1 MAELQFAI
9 ARAAQHETAQGQ
21 GRRGVIPA
29 PVQGWNSND
38 PEAAMEPIYAIHCE
52 NYFPERG
59 RVASRRG
66 STDYATLPVTGNPVE
81 TLATVVNG
89 STEKLYAFT
98 SASVYDVSNPAAVTE
113 DVSLGITEGRWRGAT
128 MNGHGI
134 FVNGTD
140 APLTVDATN
149 TWVAHGW
156 TGTGLTASN
165 LTQLAVHK
173 NRVFFTEKDSA
184 NLWYGDLSAI
194 TGPLNKFNL
203 GLVNAAGG
211 NAMAV
216 GSLSLDT
223 GAGIDDLLVICMSR
237 GHVLVYAG
245 NDPSTISDWQLAG
258 IFHLGAV
265 IGDRPLVKLGGD
277 LIAITADGYIPL
289 LQFLGAG
296 REQRQLAI
304 SDKIAPDVT
313 AAVRLHGALEGW
325 QPILHSEA
333 NWLLFN
339 VPNGPNTWV
348 QHVQNVQTGAWCL
361 FTGMDAHCWET
372 YQGAIYYG
380 AAGGL
385 IRTANHGTTDGGT
398 SIRGVVRSAYNY
410 MQSPYDKQF
419 RLLRAHLES
428 GTAGTQVQLGI
439 SVDFDRSLPPLSPG
453 TVEQAGTAWDT
464 AAWDSFVWSSGRGR
478 FRSWRGVAAKGAAMS
493 VYLGSFTT
501 GEPIHWFSTDV
512 VYDQVVGAIS
522 ETG

>member
-1 MAELQFAI
+1 MAELQVAI

-29 PVQGWNSND
+29 PVMGWNSND

-66 STDYATLPVTGNPVE
+66 STDYATLPVSTNPVE

-89 STEKLYAFT
+89 ATEKLYAFT
-98 SASVYDVSNPAAVTE
+98 SASVYDVSDPAAVTE
-113 DVSLGITEGRWRGAT
+113 AVSLGITEGRWRGAT

-165 LTQLAVHK
+165 LTQVAVHK
-173 NRVFFTEKDSA
+173 RRLFFLEKDSA

-265 IGDRPLVKLGGD
+265 IGDRPLIKLGGD

-289 LQFLGAG
+289 LQFLRRRPGAAPARHIRQDRARRDRGCSAPRGAARMAADLALRGQLAAVQRAEWATELGPARPERPDG
-296 REQRQLAI
+296 RMVLLYRHGCALLGDVSGLHLLRRCGWRDPDCEQRG
-304 SDKIAPDVT
+304 
-313 AAVRLHGALEGW
+313 H
-325 QPILHSEA
+325 
-333 NWLLFN
+333 
-339 VPNGPNTWV
+339 
-348 QHVQNVQTGAWCL
+348 
-361 FTGMDAHCWET
+361 
-372 YQGAIYYG
+372 
-380 AAGGL
+380 
-385 IRTANHGTTDGGT
+385 
-398 SIRGVVRSAYNY
+398 
-410 MQSPYDKQF
+410 
-419 RLLRAHLES
+419 
-428 GTAGTQVQLGI
+428 
-439 SVDFDRSLPPLSPG
+439 
-453 TVEQAGTAWDT
+453 
-464 AAWDSFVWSSGRGR
+464 
-478 FRSWRGVAAKGAAMS
+478 
-493 VYLGSFTT
+493 
-501 GEPIHWFSTDV
+501 
-512 VYDQVVGAIS
+512 
-522 ETG
+522 